1 MTLKEKL
8 LNHFYELQNYYKN
21 GIASEGEPEI
31 IENLENDLKFVVD
44 IIREIKSTQIGK
56 ANQVER
62 LVITKIVEE
71 VRFNI
76 NRLAT
81 KHFTE
86 NYEKTYL
93 YANDVQNFSN
103 DVRNAVLE
111 ILESNFSE

>member
-62 LVITKIVEE
+62 MVMPTLKEITEKREYKTCYLLIATLANMCAGNEDKIIDLLTGYLWDKEE
-71 VRFNI
+71 AR
-76 NRLAT
+76 
-81 KHFTE
+81 
-86 NYEKTYL
+86 
-93 YANDVQNFSN
+93 
-103 DVRNAVLE
+103 
-111 ILESNFSE
+111 ILKSSA